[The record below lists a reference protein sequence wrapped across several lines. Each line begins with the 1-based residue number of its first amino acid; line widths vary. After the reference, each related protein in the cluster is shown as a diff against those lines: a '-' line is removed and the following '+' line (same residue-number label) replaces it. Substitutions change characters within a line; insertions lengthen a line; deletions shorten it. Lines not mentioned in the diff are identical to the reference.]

1 MTLEVS
7 TIKAGDTEYSIKD
20 VKARKMVIPQ
30 ELATETNADAVVET
44 GMYYCNYKNTYS
56 NIPAANGWLMVSKV
70 TDTIVKQLF
79 FRHGTANTNDFQIF
93 VRTKIGTVW
102 SDWTRMITTK
112 DIASTSAYGV
122 AKLLSSVSST
132 SAVLAATPSAVKRAY
147 DKAISAFSGKGLPYA
162 IFDIKDDV
170 SLTAWSEAA
179 LQLVLQKSDAGDRIS
194 SFTHGGSN
202 FIYCPLSGIVDIDMN
217 AFLTAGTNGYY
228 YARCYKYNT
237 SGDDELLDFTGL
249 GGYTQAGCQGS
260 GHMKA
265 HVTAGTYIYINV
277 AASSTAKVQAA
288 NSHIRL
294 QCTMID

>member
-1 MTLEVS
+1 LDVSRIELEG
-7 TIKAGDTEYSIKD
+7 ILYDIKD
-20 VKARKMVIPQ
+20 AKAREMLTQQ
-30 ELATETNADAVVET
+30 ELATNTDANSVVDT
-44 GMYYCNYKNTYS
+44 GMYYFNYKKTYS
-56 NIPAANGWLMVSKV
+56 NIPASNGWLIVSKV
-70 TDTIVKQLF
+70 ADTIVKQLF
-79 FRHGTANTNDFQIF
+79 LRHGTANTNDYQIY
-93 VRTKIGTVW
+93 VRTKIGSVW

-132 SAVLAATPSAVKRAY
+132 SAVLAATPSAVKMAY

-217 AFLTAGTNGYY
+217 ALVTAGTNGYY

-249 GGYTQAGCQGS
+249 GGYTQEGCQGS

-294 QCTMID
+294 QYTMID

>member
-1 MTLEVS
+1 MDVSRIELEG
-7 TIKAGDTEYSIKD
+7 ILYDIKD
-20 VKARKMVIPQ
+20 AKAREMLTQQ
-30 ELATETNADAVVET
+30 ELATNTDANSVVDT
-44 GMYYCNYKNTYS
+44 GMYYFNYKKTYS
-56 NIPAANGWLMVSKV
+56 NIPASNGWLIVSKV
-70 TDTIVKQLF
+70 ADTIVKQLF
-79 FRHGTANTNDFQIF
+79 LRHGTANTNDYQIY
-93 VRTKIGTVW
+93 VRTKIGSVW

-132 SAVLAATPSAVKRAY
+132 SAVLAATPSAVKMAY

-217 AFLTAGTNGYY
+217 ALVTAGTNGYY

-294 QCTMID
+294 QYTMID

>member
-1 MTLEVS
+1 MDVSRIELEG
-7 TIKAGDTEYSIKD
+7 ILYDIKD
-20 VKARKMVIPQ
+20 AKAREMLTPQ
-30 ELATETNADAVVET
+30 ELATNTDANSVVDT
-44 GMYYCNYKNTYS
+44 GMYYFNYKKTYS
-56 NIPAANGWLMVSKV
+56 NIPASNGWLIVSKV
-70 TDTIVKQLF
+70 ADTIVKQLF
-79 FRHGTANTNDFQIF
+79 LRHGTANTNDYQIY
-93 VRTKIGTVW
+93 VRTKIGSAW
-102 SDWTRMITTK
+102 SDRTRMITTK

-132 SAVLAATPSAVKRAY
+132 SAVLAATPSAVKIAY

-217 AFLTAGTNGYY
+217 AFVTAGTNGYY

-237 SGDDELLDFTGL
+237 SGDELLDFTGL

-294 QCTMID
+294 QYTMID

>member
-1 MTLEVS
+1 MDVSRIELEG
-7 TIKAGDTEYSIKD
+7 ILYDIKD
-20 VKARKMVIPQ
+20 AKAREMLTPQ
-30 ELATETNADAVVET
+30 ELATNTDANSVVDT
-44 GMYYCNYKNTYS
+44 GMYYFNYKKTYS
-56 NIPAANGWLMVSKV
+56 NIPASNGWLIVSKV
-70 TDTIVKQLF
+70 ADTIVKQLF
-79 FRHGTANTNDFQIF
+79 LRHGTVNTNDYQIY
-93 VRTKIGTVW
+93 VRTKIGSVW

-112 DIASTSAYGV
+112 DIASTSAYGA

-132 SAVLAATPSAVKRAY
+132 SAVLAATPSAVKMAY

-217 AFLTAGTNGYY
+217 AFVTAGTNGYY

-237 SGDDELLDFTGL
+237 SGDELLDFTGL

-294 QCTMID
+294 QYTMID

>member
-1 MTLEVS
+1 MDVSRIELEG
-7 TIKAGDTEYSIKD
+7 ILYDIKD
-20 VKARKMVIPQ
+20 AKAREMLTPQ
-30 ELATETNADAVVET
+30 ELATNTDANSVVDM
-44 GMYYCNYKNTYS
+44 GMYYFNYKKTYS
-56 NIPAANGWLMVSKV
+56 NIPASNGWLIVSKV
-70 TDTIVKQLF
+70 ADTIVKQLF
-79 FRHGTANTNDFQIF
+79 LRHGTANTNDYQIY
-93 VRTKIGTVW
+93 VRTKIGSVW
-102 SDWTRMITTK
+102 SDWTRMITIK

-132 SAVLAATPSAVKRAY
+132 SAVLAATPSAVKTAY
-147 DKAISAFSGKGLPYA
+147 DKAKSAFSGKGLPYA

-294 QCTMID
+294 QYTMID

>member
-1 MTLEVS
+1 MDVSRIELEG
-7 TIKAGDTEYSIKD
+7 ILYDIKD
-20 VKARKMVIPQ
+20 AKAREMLTQQ
-30 ELATETNADAVVET
+30 ELATNTDANSVVDT
-44 GMYYCNYKNTYS
+44 GMYYFNYKKTYS
-56 NIPAANGWLMVSKV
+56 NIPASNGWLIVSKV
-70 TDTIVKQLF
+70 ADTIVKQLF
-79 FRHGTANTNDFQIF
+79 LRHGTANTNDYQIY
-93 VRTKIGTVW
+93 VRTKIGSVW

-132 SAVLAATPSAVKRAY
+132 SAVLAATPSAVKMAY

-217 AFLTAGTNGYY
+217 ALVTAGTNGYY

-277 AASSTAKVQAA
+277 AASSTAKVQAV

-294 QCTMID
+294 QYTMID

>member
-1 MTLEVS
+1 MDVSRIELEG
-7 TIKAGDTEYSIKD
+7 ILYDIKD
-20 VKARKMVIPQ
+20 AKAREMLTPQ
-30 ELATETNADAVVET
+30 ELATNTDANSVVDT
-44 GMYYCNYKNTYS
+44 GMYYFNYKKTYS
-56 NIPAANGWLMVSKV
+56 NIPASNGWLIVSKV
-70 TDTIVKQLF
+70 ADTIVKQLF
-79 FRHGTANTNDFQIF
+79 LRHGTVNTNDYQIY
-93 VRTKIGTVW
+93 VRTKIGSVW

-132 SAVLAATPSAVKRAY
+132 SAVLAATPSAVKMAY

-217 AFLTAGTNGYY
+217 AFVTAGTNGYY

-237 SGDDELLDFTGL
+237 SGDELLDFTGL

-294 QCTMID
+294 QYTMID

>member
-1 MTLEVS
+1 MDVSRIELEG
-7 TIKAGDTEYSIKD
+7 ILYDIKD
-20 VKARKMVIPQ
+20 AKAREMLTPQ
-30 ELATETNADAVVET
+30 ELATNTDANSVVDT
-44 GMYYCNYKNTYS
+44 GMYYFNYKKTYS
-56 NIPAANGWLMVSKV
+56 NIPASNGWLIVSKV
-70 TDTIVKQLF
+70 ADTIVKQLF
-79 FRHGTANTNDFQIF
+79 LRHGTANTNDYQIY
-93 VRTKIGTVW
+93 VRTKIGSVW

-132 SAVLAATPSAVKRAY
+132 SAVLAATPSAVKMAY

-217 AFLTAGTNGYY
+217 AFVTAGTNGYY

-277 AASSTAKVQAA
+277 AASSTAKVQVA

-294 QCTMID
+294 QYAMID

>member
-1 MTLEVS
+1 MDVSRIELEG
-7 TIKAGDTEYSIKD
+7 ILYDIKD
-20 VKARKMVIPQ
+20 AKAREMLTQQ
-30 ELATETNADAVVET
+30 ELATNTDANSVVDT
-44 GMYYCNYKNTYS
+44 GMYYFNYKKTYS
-56 NIPAANGWLMVSKV
+56 NIPASNGWLIVSKV
-70 TDTIVKQLF
+70 ADTIVKQLF
-79 FRHGTANTNDFQIF
+79 LRHGTANTNDYQIY
-93 VRTKIGTVW
+93 VRTKIGSVW

-132 SAVLAATPSAVKRAY
+132 SAVLAATPSAVKMAY

-179 LQLVLQKSDAGDRIS
+179 LQPVLQKSDAGDRIS

-217 AFLTAGTNGYY
+217 AFVTAGTNGYY

-294 QCTMID
+294 QYTMID

>member
-1 MTLEVS
+1 MDVSRIELEG
-7 TIKAGDTEYSIKD
+7 ILYDIKD
-20 VKARKMVIPQ
+20 AKAREMLTPQ
-30 ELATETNADAVVET
+30 ELTTNTDANSVVDT
-44 GMYYCNYKNTYS
+44 GMYYFNYKKTYS
-56 NIPAANGWLMVSKV
+56 NIPASNGWLIVSKV
-70 TDTIVKQLF
+70 ADTIVKQLF
-79 FRHGTANTNDFQIF
+79 LRHGTANTNDYQIY
-93 VRTKIGTVW
+93 VRTKVGSVW

-132 SAVLAATPSAVKRAY
+132 SAVLAATPSAVKMAY

-162 IFDIKDDV
+162 IFDIKDDA

-202 FIYCPLSGIVDIDMN
+202 FIYCPLSGIVDIDIN
-217 AFLTAGTNGYY
+217 AFVTAGTNGYY

-265 HVTAGTYIYINV
+265 HVTAGTYNYINV
-277 AASSTAKVQAA
+277 AASSAAKVQVA

-294 QCTMID
+294 QYTMID

>member
-1 MTLEVS
+1 MDVSRIELEG
-7 TIKAGDTEYSIKD
+7 ILYDIKD
-20 VKARKMVIPQ
+20 AKAREMLTPQ
-30 ELATETNADAVVET
+30 ELATNTDANSVVDT
-44 GMYYCNYKNTYS
+44 GMYYFNYKKTYS
-56 NIPAANGWLMVSKV
+56 NIPASNGWLIVSKV
-70 TDTIVKQLF
+70 ADTIVKQLF
-79 FRHGTANTNDFQIF
+79 LRHGTANTNDYQIY
-93 VRTKIGTVW
+93 VRTKIGSAW

-132 SAVLAATPSAVKRAY
+132 SAVLAATPSAVKIAY

-217 AFLTAGTNGYY
+217 AFVKAGTNGYY

-237 SGDDELLDFTGL
+237 SGDELLDFTGL

-294 QCTMID
+294 QYTMID

>member
-1 MTLEVS
+1 MDVSRIELEG
-7 TIKAGDTEYSIKD
+7 ILYDIKD
-20 VKARKMVIPQ
+20 AKAREMLTLQ
-30 ELATETNADAVVET
+30 ELATNTDANSVVDT
-44 GMYYCNYKNTYS
+44 GMYYFNYKKTYS
-56 NIPAANGWLMVSKV
+56 NIPASNGWLIVSKV
-70 TDTIVKQLF
+70 ADTIVKQLF
-79 FRHGTANTNDFQIF
+79 LRHGTANTNDYQIY
-93 VRTKIGTVW
+93 VRTKIGSVW

-122 AKLLSSVSST
+122 AKLSSSVSST
-132 SAVLAATPSAVKRAY
+132 SAVLAATPSAVKRVY

-179 LQLVLQKSDAGDRIS
+179 LQLVLQKSDAGDRTS

-217 AFLTAGTNGYY
+217 ALVTAGTNGYY

-237 SGDDELLDFTGL
+237 SGDDELLEFTGL

-294 QCTMID
+294 QYTMID

>member
-1 MTLEVS
+1 MDVSRIELEG
-7 TIKAGDTEYSIKD
+7 ILYDIKD
-20 VKARKMVIPQ
+20 AKAREMLTPQ
-30 ELATETNADAVVET
+30 ELATNTDANSVVDT
-44 GMYYCNYKNTYS
+44 GMYYFNYKKTYS
-56 NIPAANGWLMVSKV
+56 NIPASNGWLIVSKV
-70 TDTIVKQLF
+70 ADTIVKQLF
-79 FRHGTANTNDFQIF
+79 LRHGTANTNDYQIY
-93 VRTKIGTVW
+93 VRTKIGSVW

-132 SAVLAATPSAVKRAY
+132 SAVLAATPSAVKIAY

-194 SFTHGGSN
+194 SFTHGGSD

-217 AFLTAGTNGYY
+217 AFATAGTNGYY

-294 QCTMID
+294 QYTMID

>member
-1 MTLEVS
+1 MDVSRIELEG
-7 TIKAGDTEYSIKD
+7 ILYDIKD
-20 VKARKMVIPQ
+20 AKAREMLTLQ
-30 ELATETNADAVVET
+30 ELATNTDANSVVDT
-44 GMYYCNYKNTYS
+44 GMYYFNYKKTYS
-56 NIPAANGWLMVSKV
+56 NIPASNGWLIVSKV
-70 TDTIVKQLF
+70 ADTIVKQLF
-79 FRHGTANTNDFQIF
+79 LRHGTANTNDYQIY
-93 VRTKIGTVW
+93 VRTKIGSVW

-122 AKLLSSVSST
+122 AKLSSSVSST

-179 LQLVLQKSDAGDRIS
+179 LQLVLQKSDAGDRTS

-217 AFLTAGTNGYY
+217 ALVTAGTNGYY

-237 SGDDELLDFTGL
+237 SGDDELLEFTGL

-294 QCTMID
+294 QYTMID

>member
-1 MTLEVS
+1 MDVSRIELEG
-7 TIKAGDTEYSIKD
+7 ILYDIKD
-20 VKARKMVIPQ
+20 AKAREMLTPQ
-30 ELATETNADAVVET
+30 ELATNTDANSVVDT
-44 GMYYCNYKNTYS
+44 GMYYFNYKKTYS
-56 NIPAANGWLMVSKV
+56 NIPASNGWLIVSKV
-70 TDTIVKQLF
+70 ADTIVKQLF
-79 FRHGTANTNDFQIF
+79 LRHGTANTNDYQIY
-93 VRTKIGTVW
+93 VRTKIGSVW

-132 SAVLAATPSAVKRAY
+132 SAVLAATPSAVKMAY

-179 LQLVLQKSDAGDRIS
+179 LQLVLQKSDAGARIS

-217 AFLTAGTNGYY
+217 AFVTAGTNGYY

-277 AASSTAKVQAA
+277 AASSTAKVQVA

-294 QCTMID
+294 QYAMID